1 MFIGREKELNAL
13 EKLYDSKKFE
23 FAVVYGRRRVGK
35 TSILSKFVVDKKAI
49 YFTGIESNE
58 NQNLVNFSNA
68 ILDFTTSFSVDAAFP
83 SFQSALDY
91 VFRLSLKERIVLVID
106 EYPYVARASKS
117 LPSTLQLL
125 IDQYKESSKL
135 MLILCGSSMS
145 YIEDHVLAYKSPL
158 YGRRT
163 AQFKILPCD
172 FFESCRYIS
181 SFNNE
186 DKALIYGM
194 MGGTAQYLNQ
204 VNENLSVSENI
215 KNTFLNPISNIFEEP
230 ENLLKQEVKEPYLYN
245 AIISA
250 IASGASK
257 LVDIA
262 NKVGETSSTCSQY
275 IKNLISLSI
284 LKKEY
289 PYGEENTRK
298 TIYRIDDNMFRF
310 YFRFVPSN
318 ISLISRGAT
327 DLVYK
332 KIEPLLPDYM
342 GKVFEDICQQYM
354 WHLLISDKLPITFAD
369 IGRWWGNNPLTKSQ
383 SEIDLMAR
391 QDKETL
397 LLGECKW
404 TSEKVDLNVLES
416 LMARSKIFHGNN
428 VYFYL
433 FAKTGFTK
441 GCMDYAQQNTNI
453 FLISFKE
460 MMEEMKVSKT

>member
-204 VNENLSVSENI
+204 INKNLSVSENI